1 MANSQ
6 RGIPSRK
13 NSPFEE
19 IMVNS
24 CQNKLVAVTGRAT
37 NASHKRSHHPQPQ
50 LPLPR
55 LAAQSCGPRA
65 L

>member
-1 MANSQ
+1 
-6 RGIPSRK
+6 
-13 NSPFEE
+13 
-19 IMVNS
+19 MVNS